1 MRECVREGGS
11 DGVSE
16 EGESKGVSEG
26 AKEGGRME
34 VRERGSKGSRECVNE
49 D

>member
-16 EGESKGVSEG
+16 EGESKGVSEQ
-26 AKEGGRME
+26 KREGE
-34 VRERGSKGSRECVNE
+34 WK
-49 D
+49 